1 MRRSGSHPMMANE
14 ATPRARRRARG
25 SRTRLGGFA
34 CALLLLLALPGASR
48 AVDIGLSDFGALV
61 EIDASEDLAEVA
73 WGFESGPWVTQL
85 LFLSGVEVEPMD
97 LELADV
103 QVTDTNSFFDQSPD
117 MAVLTYEHPDGDVGM
132 QISLLLRGVPMVLGM
147 TDLAETIFVWNETED
162 TVYFNQIVIT
172 SLLGDPEGDV
182 FVYPTEPGNTNRVR
196 VVDGVAVFEVPPR
209 EQGQEPQPGPGA
221 RHRRAGGPR
230 PHRAGDSG
238 ATTRPGGLIPL
249 ELALEVELD

>member
-1 MRRSGSHPMMANE
+1 
-14 ATPRARRRARG
+14 
-25 SRTRLGGFA
+25 
-34 CALLLLLALPGASR
+34 
-48 AVDIGLSDFGALV
+48 
-61 EIDASEDLAEVA
+61 
-73 WGFESGPWVTQL
+73 
-85 LFLSGVEVEPMD
+85 MD

-117 MAVLTYEHPDGDVGM
+117 MAVLSYEHPDEDVGM

-196 VVDGVAVFEVPPR
+196 VVDGVAVFEEVVTPAAAFEFFGEFGDNAFLMRWEIEPGEFLLVSKDKSLNPVP
-209 EQGQEPQPGPGA
+209 EPGTAALAGLGLIGLA
-221 RHRRAGGPR
+221 ILGRRRA
-230 PHRAGDSG
+230 
-238 ATTRPGGLIPL
+238 L
-249 ELALEVELD
+249 EG